1 MQNPSLTKPNF
12 RAVPTTGQK
21 IVLIHK
27 NEPLLASCASGW
39 MPDAS
44 SASGLA
50 LGPVSDQSPLRR
62 SRFNGGGIRSCTRPV
77 RMIVDHCMM
86 FLIASA
92 DGYTFR
98 EKNITRKNK
107 EKAIFLFFQRS
118 FPASYKHSFAL
129 ICYVEL
135 GLYRNVFFNTH
146 FLPLMGTRSMNLL
159 WKFDKFANFRQKRL

>member
-1 MQNPSLTKPNF
+1 
-12 RAVPTTGQK
+12 
-21 IVLIHK
+21 
-27 NEPLLASCASGW
+27 

-92 DGYTFR
+92 DGCTFR
-98 EKNITRKNK
+98 EKNITRKIRRK
-107 EKAIFLFFQRS
+107 QGLSIFLFFQRS
-118 FPASYKHSFAL
+118 FPAFYKHSVAL
-129 ICYVEL
+129 VCYVEL
-135 GLYRNVFFNTH
+135 GLYRNIFFNTH
-146 FLPLMGTRSMNLL
+146 FLPLIGTRSMNLL
-159 WKFDKFANFRQKRL
+159 WKFDKFANFRQKRF